1 MRYSEGVSA
10 FWAEAEYGEM
20 LDQRGH
26 TVHPQT
32 PHHRKAGA
40 INDGKILVW
49 PRETEIL
56 LSKKKANVLGV
67 HQRAAISHLK
77 CGFRQIKQSA
87 RSARDIVSNRIEDSV
102 PLIGGRN
109 AAGHPRAIPA
119 GRVLEPS
126 RSLENSGLCAEG

>member
-20 LDQRGH
+20 LVQRGH

-32 PHHRKAGA
+32 PHQ
-40 INDGKILVW
+40 
-49 PRETEIL
+49 IL

-119 GRVLEPS
+119 GRLLEPS
-126 RSLENSGLCAEG
+126 RSPENSGLCAEG